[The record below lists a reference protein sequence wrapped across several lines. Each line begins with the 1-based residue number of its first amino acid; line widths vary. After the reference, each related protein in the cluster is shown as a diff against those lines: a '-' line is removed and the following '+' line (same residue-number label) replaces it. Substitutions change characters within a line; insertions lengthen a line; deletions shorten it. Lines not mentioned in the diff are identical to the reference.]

1 MTAPVASQNSRTDN
15 LAPFDINWVRAQ
27 FPSLRQVV
35 NGHPAAFLDA
45 PAGTQVPQRVI
56 DAFRDYFEQSNANT
70 CGAFATSRRTDA
82 MIAAARS
89 AMADFFHCEA
99 DEVFFGPNMTTL
111 TFALARGIARDLA
124 PGDEIVVTTLDH
136 DANVAPWR
144 ALEDRGIVI
153 RQVDIREPECTLDM
167 DDLRRKI
174 TSRTKLVA
182 VGYASNAVGTI
193 NPVAEIIRLAHAAGA
208 LAFIDAVHYAPHGSI
223 DVCALDCDFLAC
235 SPYKFFGPHMGCI
248 FGKREQLL
256 RFRPYKVRP
265 APETL
270 PDRWETGT
278 QLHEGLAGVIA
289 AVDYL
294 ADLGRH
300 SDPSLVMRQPTSE
313 QCKGT
318 ASAVPYSAANS
329 GVSTPEVP
337 QSLNTRRAALESAY
351 RAMRQPADLQC
362 KGTASAVPYSAANS
376 GVSTP
381 EVPQS
386 VNTRR
391 AALESAYRA
400 MRQHEMTLASR
411 LIRGLLEIPGLH
423 FYGIS
428 DPARFAE
435 RVGTV
440 GVRLGSLTP
449 LECARFLGDR
459 GIFTWDGNYYALNL
473 TERLGVEKTGGLLRI
488 GVVHYNTADEVDRLL
503 ASLRDLAASR

>member
-1 MTAPVASQNSRTDN
+1 MTAPVASQNTHAEK
-15 LAPFDINWVRAQ
+15 LAPLDISWVRAQ
-27 FPSLRQVV
+27 FPSLRQTV

-70 CGAFATSRRTDA
+70 CGDFATSRRTDQ
-82 MIAAARS
+82 MIAAARA
-89 AMADFFHCEA
+89 AMADFFRCDA

-111 TFALARGIARDLA
+111 TFALARGIGRDLA

-144 ALEDRGIVI
+144 ALEERGIVI

-182 VGYASNAVGTI
+182 AGYASNAVGTI

-223 DVCALDCDFLAC
+223 DVRALDCDFLAC
-235 SPYKFFGPHMGCI
+235 SPYKFFGPHMGCL

-278 QLHEGLAGVIA
+278 QIHEGLAGVTA
-289 AVDYL
+289 AIDYL
-294 ADLGRH
+294 AELGRH
-300 SDPSLVMRQPTSE
+300 CEHSLGGAE
-313 QCKGT
+313 
-318 ASAVPYSAANS
+318 
-329 GVSTPEVP
+329 
-337 QSLNTRRAALESAY
+337 NTRRAALEAAY
-351 RAMRQPADLQC
+351 RAMR
-362 KGTASAVPYSAANS
+362 
-376 GVSTP
+376 
-381 EVPQS
+381 E
-386 VNTRR
+386 
-391 AALESAYRA
+391 
-400 MRQHEMTLASR
+400 HEMMLAAR
-411 LIRGLLEIPGLH
+411 MIRGLLEIPGLK
-423 FYGIS
+423 FYGIA
-428 DPARFAE
+428 DPARFGE

-440 GVRLGSLTP
+440 GVRLSNLTP
-449 LECARFLGDR
+449 LECAKFLGER

-503 ASLRDLAASR
+503 ARLRDLAVSR